1 MRFESCLLYQKILSD
16 MKNQEYRRA
25 HETREQKRKR
35 RNNIINSILLV
46 LFIIDWALFV
56 IWIGERIKE
65 KEETK
70 QIIVEDQESIHI
82 ESIAFEV
89 PCPEVTS
96 DDFYDSYFA
105 ATSHSAVFTVTHY
118 CGCSKCC
125 GAYSGGSESVAYGAS
140 GKRLEVFVSVAV
152 DPSVIPLGTVLHD
165 AEGRLYRAE
174 DTGSGI
180 KGNRID
186 LFVGDHQEAINMGIR
201 EMEMYW

>member
-1 MRFESCLLYQKILSD
+1 MRLESCLLYQKILSD

-70 QIIVEDQESIHI
+70 QIIVEDQEAIHI

-125 GAYSGGSESVAYGAS
+125 GTYSGGSESVAYGAS

-201 EMEMYW
+201 EMKMYW